1 MPYNRIVDPVA
12 GKLYGKVDFVGRALN
27 GMTIV
32 PKTVV
37 PACSF
42 NEMIKKIVGKS
53 GVFFYDP
60 DPATSD
66 SHMRK
71 MKSGIHS

>member
-27 GMTIV
+27 RMTIV

-37 PACSF
+37 PACRF
-42 NEMIKKIVGKS
+42 NEMIKKIVGEG
-53 GVFFYDP
+53 GVFF
-60 DPATSD
+60 
-66 SHMRK
+66 
-71 MKSGIHS
+71 

>member
-27 GMTIV
+27 GMTII

-42 NEMIKKIVGKS
+42 NEMIKKIVGENLVEKYLTDIKVLFD
-53 GVFFYDP
+53 VFFV
-60 DPATSD
+60 
-66 SHMRK
+66 K
-71 MKSGIHS
+71 FF

>member
-1 MPYNRIVDPVA
+1 VPYNRIVDAVA
-12 GKLYGKVDFVGRALN
+12 GKLYCKVDFVGRTLN

-42 NEMIKKIVGKS
+42 NEMIKKIVGEN
-53 GVFFYDP
+53 GVFFQDP
-60 DPATSD
+60 DPTAGD
-66 SHMRK
+66 SHMGK